1 MALPFLPSLGFSQSG
16 TLTANS
22 KPVQRRRM
30 VCIGNML
37 GFIRLHSGPSF
48 RQKAMT
54 EG

>member
-1 MALPFLPSLGFSQSG
+1 MALPFYPHWGFHNQD
-16 TLTANS
+16 LTANS

-37 GFIRLHSGPSF
+37 GFYPPAFWPELSA
-48 RQKAMT
+48 KAMT